1 MPHIAVMYTDEVPA
15 EVVSEFLE
23 QVEAEHLVLVL
34 DQRPSG
40 GIYAIPEWFYPTAL
54 AVYIGQAYFTA
65 FLGEMG
71 KDHYNL
77 LKGGLKKLWRKAI
90 GPSAPE
96 VYVFGSKGKVSKD
109 QPYSLYFA
117 IHAEAENGFSFK
129 LLIQERLS
137 EDKYTELVEGFLSFL
152 EDYYLGNLTQEFIK
166 KSKSIQVVGK
176 TILLAYNF
184 DSKAIEQVDPTSN
197 QHEPQA

>member
-1 MPHIAVMYTDEVPA
+1 METPHIAVIYTDEVPS
-15 EVVSEFLE
+15 EVVSEFRE
-23 QVEAEHLVLVL
+23 HVEAEHLALAVH
-34 DQRPSG
+34 QRPSG
-40 GIYAIPEWFYPTAL
+40 GFYAIPEWFYPTAL
-54 AVYIGQAYFTA
+54 AVFIGQAYFAA

-77 LKGGLKKLWRKAI
+77 LKAGLKKLWQKTI

-96 VYVFGSKGKVSKD
+96 VYTFGSKGKVSKD

-117 IHAEAENGFSFK
+117 IHAEAGNGLSFK
-129 LLIQERLS
+129 LLIQKRLS

-152 EDYYLGNLTQEFIK
+152 EDYYQGNSSHEFIE

-184 DSKAIEQVDPTSN
+184 DSKAIEQVDPTSK
-197 QHEPQA
+197 